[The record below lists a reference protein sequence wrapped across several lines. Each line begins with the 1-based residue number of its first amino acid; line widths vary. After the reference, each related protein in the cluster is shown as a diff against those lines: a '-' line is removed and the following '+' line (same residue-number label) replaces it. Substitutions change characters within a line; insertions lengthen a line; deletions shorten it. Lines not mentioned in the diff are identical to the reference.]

1 VTFPKRF
8 EGPGASYR
16 PSTGLS
22 NGPAAAWLGAS
33 TRLDTLWASMYHRP
47 MKRSRRAAI
56 VLAAALLCAGYQGAR
71 AQSAVAPAAASKT
84 DDVRLEVNGDIDKP
98 MSLSLADL
106 RGLPRQTITVMNEHE
121 KKDETYQGVP
131 LAEILKRAGVPQG
144 SALRGPALAIYV
156 RAQGAD
162 GYAAVFALAE
172 LDSSVQDSGVLVAD
186 TLDGQPIPDKLG
198 PLRLVA
204 PHDKRPARWVRM
216 LRTITVAKPAN

>member
-1 VTFPKRF
+1 MSALSA
-8 EGPGASYR
+8 GAPNR
-16 PSTGLS
+16 R
-22 NGPAAAWLGAS
+22 AA
-33 TRLDTLWASMYHRP
+33 TRLDTPVGCMYHRRV
-47 MKRSRRAAI
+47 KVSRRAAM
-56 VLAAALLCAGYQGAR
+56 VFAAAILWAGSPSAR
-71 AQSAVAPAAASKT
+71 AQSAAGLAPASKPG
-84 DDVRLEVNGDIDKP
+84 DVRLEVKGDIDKP

-162 GYAAVFALAE
+162 GYAAVFALSE

-216 LRTITVAKPAN
+216 LTAITVVKPAN